1 MEKEIKEIIKATSM
15 DKFERKLVI
24 KLLLNL
30 LIQKESEEKE
40 TIPYFLGNHPIDQ
53 LNNLF

>member
-1 MEKEIKEIIKATSM
+1 VKQFKNIIMEKEIKEIIKATSM

-30 LIQKESEEKE
+30 LIKK
-40 TIPYFLGNHPIDQ
+40 L
-53 LNNLF
+53 